1 MFSGISI
8 ATPTGTLDECSI
20 KASNAYVVVVIEED
34 IRRFEVAV
42 DNPTSMDS

>member
-1 MFSGISI
+1 MFHGISI
-8 ATPTGTLDECSI
+8 AAPTSTLDECNI